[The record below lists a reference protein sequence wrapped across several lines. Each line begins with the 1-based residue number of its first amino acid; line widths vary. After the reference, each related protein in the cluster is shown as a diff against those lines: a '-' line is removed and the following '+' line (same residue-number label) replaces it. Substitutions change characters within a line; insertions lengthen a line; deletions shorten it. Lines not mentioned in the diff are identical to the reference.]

1 MGTSS
6 CYKATMPHG
15 VTTLL
20 FVLLAGLLVAVA
32 RGQSDYY
39 DQYLDT
45 QDEGSDVDKRA
56 WNSGFNIDMGK
67 RAWNSGFN
75 SGMGKRAWNSGFN
88 SGMGKRSELVGQ
100 LLKRAW
106 NSNFSGGLGKRAW
119 NSAFSSGM
127 GKRKWN
133 SGFSGGMGKRFALEA
148 TEGDSQEVRRQ
159 KHERL
164 WRPKSFTALR
174 GMWGKRAAVGGKDT
188 E

>member
-1 MGTSS
+1 MGTSYM

-15 VTTLL
+15 VKTLV
-20 FVLLAGLLVAVA
+20 FLLAGLLLAVA
-32 RGQSDYY
+32 RAQDYY
-39 DQYLDT
+39 DEYLEP
-45 QDEGSDVDKRA
+45 QVEGNDVDKRA
-56 WNSGFNIDMGK
+56 WNSGFNSGMGK

-119 NSAFSSGM
+119 NSGFSSGM

-133 SGFSGGMGKRFALEA
+133 SGFSGGMGKRTPSGVAESLA
-148 TEGDSQEVRRQ
+148 GV
-159 KHERL
+159 
-164 WRPKSFTALR
+164 
-174 GMWGKRAAVGGKDT
+174 
-188 E
+188 

>member
-45 QDEGSDVDKRA
+45 QDEGSDVD
-56 WNSGFNIDMGK
+56 K

-133 SGFSGGMGKRFALEA
+133 SGFSGGMGKRSSAGVAERGNPG
-148 TEGDSQEVRRQ
+148 ERRQ
-159 KHERL
+159 GRL
-164 WRPKSFTALR
+164 
-174 GMWGKRAAVGGKDT
+174 
-188 E
+188 

>member
-1 MGTSS
+1 MGTS
-6 CYKATMPHG
+6 YIGDKATMPYG
-15 VTTLL
+15 VKTLVVFL
-20 FVLLAGLLVAVA
+20 GGLMVAVA
-32 RGQSDYY
+32 RAQDYY
-39 DQYLDT
+39 EDYLEP
-45 QDEGSDVDKRA
+45 QVGWSDVD
-56 WNSGFNIDMGK
+56 K

-88 SGMGKRSELVGQ
+88 SGMGKRSELVGH

-148 TEGDSQEVRRQ
+148 SEG
-159 KHERL
+159 L
-164 WRPKSFTALR
+164 
-174 GMWGKRAAVGGKDT
+174 
-188 E
+188 

>member
-56 WNSGFNIDMGK
+56 WNSGFN
-67 RAWNSGFN
+67 
-75 SGMGKRAWNSGFN
+75 SGM
-88 SGMGKRSELVGQ
+88 
-100 LLKRAW
+100 
-106 NSNFSGGLGKRAW
+106 GKRAW

>member
-1 MGTSS
+1 MGTSYI

-15 VTTLL
+15 VKTL
-20 FVLLAGLLVAVA
+20 VVVLAGVLVAVA
-32 RGQSDYY
+32 RAQDYY
-39 DQYLDT
+39 DDYLEP
-45 QDEGSDVDKRA
+45 QVEGSDVD
-56 WNSGFNIDMGK
+56 K

-119 NSAFSSGM
+119 NSGFSSGM

-133 SGFSGGMGKRFALEA
+133 SGFSGGMGKRTPSGVAERNNP
-148 TEGDSQEVRRQ
+148 EVRRQ
-159 KHERL
+159 SRL
-164 WRPKSFTALR
+164 RKQKSRSFAALR
-174 GMWGKRAAVGGKDT
+174 GMWGKRATAALT
-188 E
+188 P

>member
-6 CYKATMPHG
+6 CNKATMPHG

-56 WNSGFNIDMGK
+56 WNSGFN
-67 RAWNSGFN
+67 

-88 SGMGKRSELVGQ
+88 SGMGKR
-100 LLKRAW
+100 A
-106 NSNFSGGLGKRAW
+106 GKRAW

-148 TEGDSQEVRRQ
+148 SEGVSQEVRKQ
-159 KHERL
+159 KHQRFR
-164 WRPKSFTALR
+164 RPKSFAALR
-174 GMWGKRAAVGGKDT
+174 GMWGK
-188 E
+188 